1 MKKLLTLGEIQEKP
15 RVDTINCLNLIDC
28 LVCLKITISKIEK
41 INNKMRVK
49 ESNGD
54 YEEKKNQLARKC
66 LTEIDALK
74 PKMKIIEKFF

>member
-1 MKKLLTLGEIQEKP
+1 
-15 RVDTINCLNLIDC
+15 
-28 LVCLKITISKIEK
+28 
-41 INNKMRVK
+41 MRVK

-74 PKMKIIEKFF
+74 PKMKIIEKFFLRSIENNRSESY